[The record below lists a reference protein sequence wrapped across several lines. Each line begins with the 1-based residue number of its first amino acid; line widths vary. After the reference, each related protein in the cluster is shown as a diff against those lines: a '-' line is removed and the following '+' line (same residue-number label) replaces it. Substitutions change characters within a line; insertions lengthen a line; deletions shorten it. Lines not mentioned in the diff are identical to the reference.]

1 MNLATSRTRSIIG
14 INALSVN
21 VEVHLSMGLPGF
33 SIVGLPQTAVKES
46 KDRVRSAIINTNFEF
61 PCRRIVI
68 NLSPASLPKSGC
80 GFDLPIAIGILAAS
94 QQIPIESLA
103 EHEFIGELALDGN
116 LRGVSSIIPAAV
128 AARKSAQTLIISND
142 NAEEAALVGYQHVLT
157 AKNLTE
163 VCGYLRSA
171 NKLQKLPEVKAN
183 ISTNKTLDWSEIKG
197 QAHAKMAMEI
207 AACGGHSILLNGPP
221 GSGKTMLAKR
231 FNTLLPELSTEDAL
245 DCMAIKAISGKKPN
259 IHNWKLPP
267 LRMPHHTASHVSLV
281 GGGNPPKPGEISLAH
296 NGVLFLD
303 ELPEFNRLVLET
315 LREPL
320 ESGTVCISRAASQT
334 EFPAKFQ
341 LISAMNPCPCGQFG
355 NPNAECVCTPERINR
370 YIGKLSA
377 PLLDRIDI
385 IITLLPLSHTELLE
399 SIEDKPSSKSIQQKV
414 IEVRSQQI
422 KRQGMLNA
430 SLSSKNCK
438 SVCALGK
445 VENEFLDETLTKLK
459 FSARSVIKLL
469 KVART
474 IADMREKDVVQI
486 SDLQQ
491 AFGFKAGIGVN
502 TAEHSKP

>member
-1 MNLATSRTRSIIG
+1 MSLATSCTRSIIG

-46 KDRVRSAIINTNFEF
+46 KDRVRSAIINSNFEF
-61 PCRRIVI
+61 PCRRIII
-68 NLSPASLPKSGC
+68 NLSPANLPKSGC
-80 GFDLPIAIGILAAS
+80 GFDLPIALGILAAS
-94 QQIPIESLA
+94 EQIPIDSLVK
-103 EHEFIGELALDGN
+103 HEFIGELALDGCI
-116 LRGVSSIIPAAV
+116 RGVNYIIPAAV
-128 AARKSAQTLIISND
+128 AARKNAQTLIISRC
-142 NAEEAALVGYQHVLT
+142 NAAEAALVGYQQVLSAT
-157 AKNLTE
+157 SLTE
-163 VCGYLRSA
+163 VCNYLRGQ
-171 NKLQKLPEVKAN
+171 NTLQALPDIKQNN
-183 ISTNKTLDWSEIKG
+183 INDTSLDWSEIKG
-197 QAHAKMAMEI
+197 QTYAKHAMEI

-245 DCMAIKAISGKKPN
+245 DCMAIKAINCKSPD
-259 IHNWKLPP
+259 IQNWKLPP

-341 LISAMNPCPCGQFG
+341 LIGAMNPCPCGQFG
-355 NPNAECVCTPERINR
+355 NPNAHCVCSPDRINR

-385 IITLLPLSHTELLE
+385 TITLQPLSHSELL
-399 SIEDKPSSKSIQQKV
+399 KPVAELPTSKDIQQKV
-414 IEVRSQQI
+414 IKARDRQL
-422 KRQGMLNA
+422 KRQGVLNSA
-430 SLSSKNCK
+430 LSSKDCK
-438 SVCALGK
+438 AVCNLYTA
-445 VENEFLDETLTKLK
+445 ENTFLDETLARHK
-459 FSARSVIKLL
+459 FSARTVIKLL

-474 IADMREKDVVQI
+474 IADMREAEKVKI
-486 SDLQQ
+486 TDLQQ
-491 AFGFKAGIGVN
+491 AFGFKTKIGVD
-502 TAEHSKP
+502 TSHIPQ